1 MTKNVR
7 KSSFVMIVWG
17 VFGVLLS
24 GCAEMTEPD
33 VRAYIHEKHAY
44 AEIRHG
50 RLDQAQKDLKSALRD
65 NPREPSI
72 LNNMAYIAFRK
83 GQTMK
88 AVGYLEQARVLKTD
102 DNDEP
107 YILNEARIQ
116 IAVNHVKIAS
126 RKGNL
131 LNSVVEGVPGTHRR
145 RIFHDISHLEI
156 KHERFHMLSD
166 QDEHSFVICP
176 VSQLVGPVILGIQI
190 LVLAGRHPEVERQ
203 GNRR

>member
-107 YILNEARIQ
+107 YILNEARIL
-116 IAVNHVKIAS
+116 IANHQYRRALSLLALIEPRQKWPTGYRKIMAEALLHNGQS
-126 RKGNL
+126 AHALAVLLDRHRINL
-131 LNSVVEGVPGTHRR
+131 DKPLP
-145 RIFHDISHLEI
+145 
-156 KHERFHMLSD
+156 
-166 QDEHSFVICP
+166 
-176 VSQLVGPVILGIQI
+176 
-190 LVLAGRHPEVERQ
+190 
-203 GNRR
+203 